1 MDLFFLKIVEEVK
14 NTNKIVKVS
23 LTVALIFAIA
33 SIGFANAA
41 PKPLQI
47 VRMCYTTRALTEPWD
62 PTSPDKRAQF
72 SWTDLPGNQFPIAH
86 LKLDGN
92 PETWYYLDVTFI
104 KPQIPIDPAT
114 APLGELF
121 GFFLDSNT
129 ITENSEF
136 AAYWDAK
143 DVNEEYALANP
154 SSWQATMWEI
164 INGDKCMFSLGVGTT
179 GKVRLYDGLLGL
191 LPHNPLLDPGP
202 VRLNGDYPRGT
213 YVFTAGK
220 GLYASNIYLE
230 GVTITLKIK

>member
-1 MDLFFLKIVEEVK
+1 VEEVK

-33 SIGFANAA
+33 SIGFADAA

-92 PETWYYLDVTFI
+92 PDTWYYLDVKFF
-104 KPQIPIDPAT
+104 KPPQSVTPSD
-114 APLGELF
+114 LF
-121 GFFLDSNT
+121 GFFLDPNT

-164 INGDKCMFSLGVGTT
+164 INGAKCMFSLGVGADPA
-179 GKVRLYDGLLGL
+179 KAKLYDGLLGL

-213 YVFTAGK
+213 YIFTAGK
-220 GLYASNIYLE
+220 GLYTSNTYLE
-230 GVTITLKIK
+230 GVTITIKIK